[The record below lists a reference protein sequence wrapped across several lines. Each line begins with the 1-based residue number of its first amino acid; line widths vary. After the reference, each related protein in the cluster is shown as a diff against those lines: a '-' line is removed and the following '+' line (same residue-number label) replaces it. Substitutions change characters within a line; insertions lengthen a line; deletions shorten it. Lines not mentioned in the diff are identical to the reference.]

1 MDSSLEHPAPRDA
14 EDSRPEVAIDIA
26 GLVGQTLPPMP
37 QIAML
42 IMEQF
47 SDCYIDGN
55 RVADLVEQDPAI
67 CARLIGLANS
77 AYYGLRNPVADM
89 REVVNRVLGVDN
101 VRNLAFALA
110 TQRTFDTSACPSFDN
125 VAFWTESLT
134 IAQRCAGLAALLPA
148 VSEEQRRIAKVF
160 GLCHRLGLL
169 ALTCLQSGRVQRVLE
184 RVADGGE
191 LEEELQTEFGR
202 TSTRMTYI
210 VARQWELPRPILA
223 GYEAL
228 AEGNPAADQL
238 AVALTIA
245 RTVTSDD
252 NLDPTSEGAD
262 WAERL
267 GVDIVALRRAGWSP
281 QDSHRAVD
289 AASEAFAH

>member
-125 VAFWTESLT
+125 MTFWTESLK
-134 IAQRCAGLAALLPA
+134 IAQRCADVASFLPTL
-148 VSEEQRRIAKVF
+148 SEEQRRIAKVF

-169 ALTCLQSGRVQRVLE
+169 ALTCLQPGRVQRVLE

-245 RTVTSDD
+245 RTSAQGHCSNTA
-252 NLDPTSEGAD
+252 SEQPEWAD
-262 WAERL
+262 RL
-267 GVDIVALRRAGWSP
+267 GVDMAALRRAGWSP
-281 QDSHRAVD
+281 EVGNNAVA
-289 AASEAFAH
+289 AASEAFTT